1 MPLLQPDED
10 EGFLWESCLVV
21 DVKPGECVNQAGRDP
36 SVFSEVS
43 EASGFVGNE
52 LKEEAE

>member
-21 DVKPGECVNQAGRDP
+21 DVKPGECVNQAGKDL
-36 SVFSEVS
+36 SVFAEVS